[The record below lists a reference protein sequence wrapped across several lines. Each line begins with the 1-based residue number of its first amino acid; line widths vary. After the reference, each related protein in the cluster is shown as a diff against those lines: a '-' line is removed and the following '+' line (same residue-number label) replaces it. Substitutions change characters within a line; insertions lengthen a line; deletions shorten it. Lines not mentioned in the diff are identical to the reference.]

1 MIKVQL
7 FIIIL
12 KLFADRFC
20 KRNFSLKLRI
30 KLLFIPLKQI
40 KLSFSKVTMLYR
52 ALCYT
57 VHILYRTALGVCLY
71 LVKILNTNRTNT
83 IALYSYAR
91 RLWSFII
98 EDS

>member
-1 MIKVQL
+1 
-7 FIIIL
+7 
-12 KLFADRFC
+12 
-20 KRNFSLKLRI
+20 
-30 KLLFIPLKQI
+30 
-40 KLSFSKVTMLYR
+40 MLYR